1 MTYKNSFPFENKS
14 TLHFIC
20 TVMDCYVHIF
30 QILSYLCAITI
41 QISQS
46 FLHFNLECVH
56 MLPTR
61 LMVAGQKP
69 SSLRAYPP
77 APGIQVSRARSDC
90 KLLMLFA

>member
-61 LMVAGQKP
+61 LMEAGQKP
-69 SSLRAYPP
+69 SNSGFQSSVRLQIAY
-77 APGIQVSRARSDC
+77 ALCVITSGHLAT
-90 KLLMLFA
+90 